1 MIHTPRTASPAH
13 RRAVAVMM
21 AAAALVASL
30 GAAPAV
36 AQGDYPSRPITL
48 VIPFPPGG
56 SADTIGRLISKRLSD
71 KLGQPVVIDNRAGA
85 GTVVGAGLVAK
96 AQADGYTLLLSSGS
110 TFTVNPA
117 IRPNLPYDP
126 VKSFDPIGI
135 VGRIP
140 LILLANKDV
149 PVNNVKEFVAAAK
162 ATPDKYSYA
171 SFGAGT
177 TSHFTAEIILQ
188 AIGARLMHVPYKG
201 SAPAMTDLMGGQ
213 VPFSVDTVTAAIPQ
227 IKAGKVKAIAVT
239 TTTRSSQLPDVPTF
253 AEAGYK
259 DVNADT
265 WIMVVGPKGMPPAV
279 LAKLEQALA
288 TVGSEP
294 AFKKSLLEQGAEPTL
309 PSSAAAIAQ
318 IEKEL
323 PLMRAVAR
331 RANIQAD

>member
-1 MIHTPRTASPAH
+1 MIHMPRTASPAH
-13 RRAVAVMM
+13 RRTAVLAM
-21 AAAALVASL
+21 AAAALAASL
-30 GAAPAV
+30 GATPAL
-36 AQGDYPSRPITL
+36 AQGEYPSRPITL

-56 SADTIGRLISKRLSD
+56 SADTIGRLIGKRLSD

-85 GTVVGAGLVAK
+85 GTIVGASLVAK
-96 AQADGYTLLLSSGS
+96 APADGYTLLLSSGS

-126 VKSFDPIGI
+126 VKSFHPIGI

-162 ATPDKYSYA
+162 ATPDKYAYA

-188 AIGARLMHVPYKG
+188 AVGARLMHVPYKG

-239 TTTRSSQLPDVPTF
+239 TATRSSQLPDVPTF

-265 WIMVVGPKGMPPAV
+265 WIMLVGPKGMPPAV
-279 LAKLEQALA
+279 LAKLENALA
-288 TVGSEP
+288 TVSSEP
-294 AFKKSLLEQGAEPTL
+294 AFQKSLLEQGAEP
-309 PSSAAAIAQ
+309 SVANSAAAIKQ